1 MICHLFCHSES
12 CFSFSPFHLASTVAA
27 AWRMFSSVKAFEGQ
41 QYSALKKQ
49 CLQSGT
55 LFEDPFFPAVDDS
68 LFYQGNRIGRVHWK
82 RPGVS
87 HLHEFLTSAVCT
99 GFSGGKRISSSLNN
113 FTYSCWYWS
122 LLCCLNSDLVYTA
135 GELCSIYFHPMVSS
149 PKGRG
154 LWKSVWEMVVC
165 YMKHLI
171 HAHFFRSCYKVH
183 YSSNQNVWPF
193 VMGLKGGMGGLWKA
207 PIKHQG
213 FMRKSLCLQLMYFRK
228 YATIFTKVIAF
239 VVTSAGPMS

>member
-1 MICHLFCHSES
+1 MIFYLYCHAES
-12 CFSFSPFHLASTVAA
+12 CLPFSSFHLPSTVAA

-87 HLHEFLTSAVCT
+87 CLHEFLTSTVRPGFPWEKKNLQLTEQLDLKSLILKHGALLKLSFRVHSWWAVLNL
-99 GFSGGKRISSSLNN
+99 FSSHGV
-113 FTYSCWYWS
+113 F
-122 LLCCLNSDLVYTA
+122 
-135 GELCSIYFHPMVSS
+135 
-149 PKGRG
+149 PKDRG

-165 YMKHLI
+165 YMKLLIHVHFLDHPIKSITHLI
-171 HAHFFRSCYKVH
+171 KTVD
-183 YSSNQNVWPF
+183 
-193 VMGLKGGMGGLWKA
+193 LWLWVSEEEGAVKC
-207 PIKHQG
+207 
-213 FMRKSLCLQLMYFRK
+213 SY
-228 YATIFTKVIAF
+228 
-239 VVTSAGPMS
+239 